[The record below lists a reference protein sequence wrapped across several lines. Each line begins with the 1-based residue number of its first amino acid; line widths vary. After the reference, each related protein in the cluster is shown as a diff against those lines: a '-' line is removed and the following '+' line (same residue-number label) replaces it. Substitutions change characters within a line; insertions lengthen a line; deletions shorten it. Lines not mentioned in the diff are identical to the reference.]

1 MLHPSSLRFALRLA
15 LALAICAAAPHRPVE
30 AQVVQGIAAVVN
42 DDIVSTQ
49 ELAERVRLARAS
61 TGLPDDPN
69 TQRLLLQQALRT
81 LIDEKLQ
88 AQEARRL
95 NIAVTDQEAKR
106 LNITVADPEVAAAIT
121 NIAERNNLSTDQL
134 SAFLAERG
142 TDIASLRAQLRSQI
156 AWLKVIGRE
165 VRPKVVVT
173 EGQIDL
179 ANRVAQPTAGERELL
194 LSEIV
199 LPVYTPDQEADVM
212 ADGRQLVAALRG
224 GSEFAPLARQ
234 MSVAASA
241 DSGGDL
247 GWIPSSVLAEDLRN
261 ALSRMTAGQISDPI
275 RTPLGVQVLWLR
287 EVRQAGQPQAAAPA
301 PSAQSRDDLR
311 RRLAEEQ
318 VQRMAARYMRDL
330 RRNAYLDVRI

>member
-15 LALAICAAAPHRPVE
+15 LALAVCAAAPHRPVE
-30 AQVVQGIAAVVN
+30 AQIVQGIAAVVN

-69 TQRLLLQQALRT
+69 TQRLLTQQALRT

-88 AQEARRL
+88 AQEA
-95 NIAVTDQEAKR
+95 KR
-106 LNITVADPEVAAAIT
+106 LNISVADAEVDAAIA
-121 NIAERNNLSTDQL
+121 NIAERNNLSTEQL
-134 SAFLAERG
+134 STFLAERG
-142 TDIASLRAQLRSQI
+142 TDIASLRAQLRNQI

-287 EVRQAGQPQAAAPA
+287 EVRQAGPPQAAAPA

>member
-69 TQRLLLQQALRT
+69 TQRLLTQQALRT

-88 AQEARRL
+88 AQEA
-95 NIAVTDQEAKR
+95 KR
-106 LNITVADPEVAAAIT
+106 LNITVADPEVDAAIT

>member
-1 MLHPSSLRFALRLA
+1 MSHPSSVRFALRLA
-15 LALAICAAAPHRPVE
+15 LTLALAIGTVLPHRHAG
-30 AQVVQGIAAVVN
+30 AQTVQGIAAVVN

-49 ELAERVRLARAS
+49 ELTERVRLARAS

-69 TQRLLLQQALRT
+69 TQRLLTQQALRT

-88 AQEARRL
+88 AQEA
-95 NIAVTDQEAKR
+95 QR
-106 LNITVADPEVAAAIT
+106 LNITVTDAEVDTAIS
-121 NIAERNNLSTDQL
+121 NIAQRNNLTTEQL
-134 SAFLAERG
+134 GSFLAERG
-142 TDIASLRAQLRSQI
+142 TDMASLRAQLRSQI

-173 EGQIDL
+173 ESQIDL
-179 ANRVAQPTAGERELL
+179 ANSVAQPTAGERELL

-199 LPVYTPDQEADVM
+199 LPVYTPDQEANVI
-212 ADGRQLVAALRG
+212 ADARQLVAALRG

-241 DSGGDL
+241 ESGGDL
-247 GWIPSSVLAEDLRN
+247 GWIPSSSLAEDLRN
-261 ALSRMTAGQISDPI
+261 ALSRMSPGQISDPI

-287 EVRQAGQPQAAAPA
+287 EVRQAAGQAQAAPA
-301 PSAQSRDDLR
+301 PSGQSRDEIR

-330 RRNAYLDVRI
+330 RRNAYLDIRI

>member
-69 TQRLLLQQALRT
+69 TQRLLTQQALRT

-88 AQEARRL
+88 AQEA
-95 NIAVTDQEAKR
+95 KR
-106 LNITVADPEVAAAIT
+106 LNITVADAEVDTAIT
-121 NIAERNNLSTDQL
+121 NIAERNNLSTEQL
-134 SAFLAERG
+134 RDFLAERG

-179 ANRVAQPTAGERELL
+179 ANRVAEPTAGERELL

-261 ALSRMTAGQISDPI
+261 ALSRMAAGQISDPI

-287 EVRQAGQPQAAAPA
+287 EVRQAGSPQAAAPA

>member
-1 MLHPSSLRFALRLA
+1 MLHRFSLRSALWLA
-15 LALAICAAAPHRPVE
+15 LALAAGAVAAAPHTAG
-30 AQVVQGIAAVVN
+30 AQAVQGIAAVVN

-49 ELAERVRLARAS
+49 ELGERVRLARAS

-95 NIAVTDQEAKR
+95 NIAVTDQE
-106 LNITVADPEVAAAIT
+106 VDAAIA
-121 NIAERNNLSTDQL
+121 NIAQRNNLTTEQL
-134 SAFLAERG
+134 GAFLAEHG

-156 AWLKVIGRE
+156 AWLKVVSRE
-165 VRPKVVVT
+165 IRPKVVVT

-179 ANRVAQPTAGERELL
+179 ANRVAQPAAGERELL

-199 LPVYTPDQEADVM
+199 LPVYTPEQEANVL
-212 ADGRQLVAALRG
+212 ADARQLVVALRG

-241 DSGGDL
+241 ETGGDL
-247 GWIPSSVLAEDLRN
+247 GWIPSSALAEDLRN
-261 ALSRMTAGQISDPI
+261 ALSRMSPGQFSDPI

-287 EVRQAGQPQAAAPA
+287 EARQAAGQPAAAA
-301 PSAQSRDDLR
+301 STESRDQVR
-311 RRLAEEQ
+311 QRLAEEQ
-318 VQRMAARYMRDL
+318 VQRLAARYMRDL